1 MEEETSASLSPNSSQ
16 QASVQQSIKK
26 PSKSSSKSNKKKME
40 YWYEGNVTK
49 SGSPLT
55 PFLVSS
61 MPHDIV
67 SVQDSALDALCL
79 LRIMNAFNR
88 YWNSLYINCIK
99 HTPII
104 PQSEFIHPKL
114 SAKANRQLQDPLV
127 IMTGN
132 LPQWLHEIP
141 IACPY
146 LFPFET
152 RHLLFYA
159 VTFDRDRALQRLLDT
174 TPDLNSVDTT
184 ERVTPRLDRRKRS
197 ISREDILKQAEQLI
211 QDFGHSKAL
220 LEIQYDNEVGTGLG
234 PTLEFYALISKEL
247 QRSDLGLWVDSN
259 GVYESNSV
267 DSESKVIIKMQQED
281 YKNEKQQQEEIDEN
295 MIKKYVFSA
304 NGLFPLPLSR
314 SAKLS
319 NISKAKSKFKF
330 LGKLMAK
337 AVMDSRMVS
346 ELFFIVI

>member
-1 MEEETSASLSPNSSQ
+1 
-16 QASVQQSIKK
+16 
-26 PSKSSSKSNKKKME
+26 ME
-40 YWYEGNVTK
+40 YWYEGNVSK
-49 SGSPLT
+49 SGSPLS

-61 MPHDIV
+61 MPQEIV
-67 SVQDSALDALCL
+67 TVQDSSLDALCL

-99 HTPII
+99 QTYII

-141 IACPY
+141 IACPF

-234 PTLEFYALISKEL
+234 PTLEFYALISKEI
-247 QRSDLGLWVDSN
+247 QRTDLGLWVDSN

-267 DSESKVIIKMQQED
+267 DVESSKVIIKVQPD
-281 YKNEKQQQEEIDEN
+281 NYNNIKNEKQDEIDEN
-295 MIKKYVFSA
+295 LIKKYVFSA

-314 SAKLS
+314 SAKIS

-337 AVMDSRMVS
+337 AVMDSRMVNIFN
-346 ELFFIVI
+346 FFLNIQI